1 VVARNAKRRSCGR
14 PTTTARY
21 KTPVGN
27 SRKLKGV
34 PVLSLNLR
42 SQEPHR
48 KERYPRIVFCLSSL
62 VELDE
67 QRGHSCDIGTTSAW
81 MHRAYSPLTS
91 APSSDRT
98 L

>member
-1 VVARNAKRRSCGR
+1 M
-14 PTTTARY
+14 
-21 KTPVGN
+21 GN

-62 VELDE
+62 GEL
-67 QRGHSCDIGTTSAW
+67 RTLLRHRTTSAW
-81 MHRAYSPLTS
+81 MHRAYSPLILS
-91 APSSDRT
+91 PEF
-98 L
+98 